1 MTPSTPVVVDDD
13 EDEEIIDLT
22 EDEEAE
28 VQAYIQR
35 EYGHEE
41 KKEKKTDNI

>member
-1 MTPSTPVVVDDD
+1 MTPSTPVIADDD
-13 EDEEIIDLT
+13 EEEIIDLT

-28 VQAYIQR
+28 VQAYIQK

-41 KKEKKTDNI
+41 KKEKKADNI